1 AASSATSAIG
11 ALTTPVADSTTQEP
25 GIDDRTMTIII
36 IAIVAVLVIL
46 CAVGI
51 VIGFIIERK
60 RSKEKMRLY
69 KEMIKDEKRHERKRK
84 MKKKTKMKKKKRA
97 EFEQS
102 MKVMKAHQEE
112 GIKKVLQDYLAAQ
125 TQTMTVE
132 DSERNVEMPSGRGHA
147 SNGESLNAS
156 GATPAAPTPRNLGQ
170 VPIESAQE
178 GADK

>member
-1 AASSATSAIG
+1 
-11 ALTTPVADSTTQEP
+11 
-25 GIDDRTMTIII
+25 
-36 IAIVAVLVIL
+36 
-46 CAVGI
+46 
-51 VIGFIIERK
+51 
-60 RSKEKMRLY
+60 
-69 KEMIKDEKRHERKRK
+69 
-84 MKKKTKMKKKKRA
+84 MKKKKRA

-132 DSERNVEMPSGRGHA
+132 DSERNVEMPSGRGH
-147 SNGESLNAS
+147 ESKGSSPKTS

-170 VPIESAQE
+170 VPIESVQE